1 MLGKTRES
9 LEREEG
15 QAEQVEAAPE
25 SLGCPT
31 TGLGLYLGAVGNM
44 TLVSY
49 FRKIALAAV

>member
-1 MLGKTRES
+1 MRES